1 MQLRSTNT
9 KDFWNILNSSK
20 RDSKSPVNAKDMFDF
35 FKNVNE
41 GNLSSD
47 SVTFHEPQ
55 VDGSSNEL
63 LNCEIN
69 ESEITD
75 AVKKLK
81 KW

>member
-1 MQLRSTNT
+1 
-9 KDFWNILNSSK
+9 
-20 RDSKSPVNAKDMFDF
+20 MFDF
-35 FKNVNE
+35 FKNINE

-81 KW
+81 KMVKSLPAMIILLMSTLPLL